1 MAARTYTRDSRGRFA
16 SGGGGGGGGGGKGG
30 GKGGAGKAKGSMDLM
45 AARGSLRRSR
55 EKLAAN
61 PSKGQKGAVT
71 RANKK
76 LIEAKKA
83 AQRTISGRSARAGV
97 MAGTVRRDPGA
108 LQRRN
113 AQRAEKAQS
122 KAAQRGKQLA
132 RTSKAPEN
140 AAKARFKELS
150 TKARRGN
157 RYGGNF
163 ADEARAG
170 GAAKRSLKAMVKNR
184 GVSGK
189 AKASAKPAKASA
201 KPSYG
206 RGVDAAKASR
216 IVGRAKANQ
225 ASRGGAKEKR
235 RAATAKR
242 AMKFLARVASSNS
255 RSGWRIPT
263 RQESFKA
270 LARGLNKWW
279 R

>member
-1 MAARTYTRDSRGRFA
+1 M
-16 SGGGGGGGGGGKGG
+16 
-30 GKGGAGKAKGSMDLM
+30 
-45 AARGSLRRSR
+45 
-55 EKLAAN
+55 
-61 PSKGQKGAVT
+61 
-71 RANKK
+71 
-76 LIEAKKA
+76 
-83 AQRTISGRSARAGV
+83 SGRV
-97 MAGTVRRDPGA
+97 KRDPGA

-122 KAAQRGKQLA
+122 KAAQRGKQMA

-140 AAKARFKELS
+140 AAKSRFKELS

-170 GAAKRSLKAMVKNR
+170 GAAKRSMAAMVKNR

-189 AKASAKPAKASA
+189 AKASA

-225 ASRGGAKEKR
+225 ASRGGTKEKR

-242 AMKFLARVASSNS
+242 AMNFLADVATSNL
-255 RSGWRIPT
+255 RSGRRMPT

-270 LARGLNKWW
+270 LATGLSRK
-279 R
+279 RRR